1 MSLSKDSATSELAL
15 FIGMNLGFHTF
26 FDSLKFYPL
35 FFDDLSVAIVL
46 SKFIEKPSIHCVG
59 VCTHKLAVAE
69 RDLLGGLVFNKGRI
83 PHKLKEV
90 IRVQLSRAVYCSY

>member
-26 FDSLKFYPL
+26 FGSLKFYPL

-59 VCTHKLAVAE
+59 VCTHKLAVGQG
-69 RDLLGGLVFNKGRI
+69 DLFRFGIALAVS
-83 PHKLKEV
+83 V
-90 IRVQLSRAVYCSY
+90 IIDAFVEQLFG